1 MATIDTQTI
10 DTDLTRL
17 GNEVAELSI
26 PLAHAR
32 AAYDQIQSAAN
43 WRAVDRAQAIWRSA
57 VLRYEMCRLNLEA
70 DGDDDPNP
78 SF

>member
-17 GNEVAELSI
+17 ATEFAEASI
-26 PLAHAR
+26 PVAHAH
-32 AAYDQIQSAAN
+32 AAYKQVQSAEN
-43 WRAVDRAQAIWRSA
+43 WRIVENTEATWRSA

-78 SF
+78 AF